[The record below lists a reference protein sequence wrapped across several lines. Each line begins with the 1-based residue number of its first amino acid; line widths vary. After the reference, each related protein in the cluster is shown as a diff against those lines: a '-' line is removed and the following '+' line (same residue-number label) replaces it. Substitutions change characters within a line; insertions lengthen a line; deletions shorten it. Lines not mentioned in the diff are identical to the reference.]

1 MHIPVMRK
9 KKSRKG
15 KRRNVSR
22 LQREREMRKQIKGAQ
37 NSNFINRAAEREKA
51 RNPTISSRRRILS
64 NLGVNPNQY
73 DLLKHVSFLQGS

>member
-1 MHIPVMRK
+1 MLISVMG

-15 KRRNVSR
+15 KKRNVSH

-37 NSNFINRAAEREKA
+37 NSNFINRSAEREKA
-51 RNPTISSRRRILS
+51 RNPKVSSRRRILS

-73 DLLKHVSFLQGS
+73 DLVKNVSFLQGS

>member
-1 MHIPVMRK
+1 MFKAVMK

-15 KRRNVSR
+15 KKRNVSR

-51 RNPTISSRRRILS
+51 RNPTVSSRRRILS

-73 DLLKHVSFLQGS
+73 DLVKNVSFLQGS